1 VFTDRE
7 KIPSIPR
14 IEGTHKL
21 HSVAGDP
28 SSRKL
33 SADGTATFKLTTR
46 AFPCECLV
54 CRKII
59 TDRECSFKHITK
71 EQVHTVSEEVMGA
84 TRKRV
89 DRTPE
94 ETELMRQL
102 EELVC
107 TKLGL
112 EKLTVK
118 NMQSACRER
127 NIPHTG
133 KKLEMVKRLD
143 LFFNRLEAN
152 PAAAPLATDY
162 IRDDQDLSDSDE
174 EDGTDEDLE
183 ETPVS

>member
-1 VFTDRE
+1 
-7 KIPSIPR
+7 
-14 IEGTHKL
+14 
-21 HSVAGDP
+21 
-28 SSRKL
+28 
-33 SADGTATFKLTTR
+33 
-46 AFPCECLV
+46 
-54 CRKII
+54 
-59 TDRECSFKHITK
+59 
-71 EQVHTVSEEVMGA
+71 VSEEVKGA

-118 NMQSACRER
+118 NLQSACRER

-152 PAAAPLATDY
+152 PTASPLATDY
-162 IRDDQDLSDSDE
+162 IRDDQDLNDSDE
-174 EDGTDEDLE
+174 EDGNAEDPGE
-183 ETPVS
+183 SQVS